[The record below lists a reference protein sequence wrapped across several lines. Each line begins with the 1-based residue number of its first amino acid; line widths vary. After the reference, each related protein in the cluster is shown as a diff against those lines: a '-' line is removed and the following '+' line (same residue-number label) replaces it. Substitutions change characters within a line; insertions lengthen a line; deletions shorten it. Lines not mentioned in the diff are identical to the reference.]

1 MEGKNEIICERISVI
16 VPIYNTEKYLA
27 RCIESILCQTYTNLE
42 IILVDDG
49 STDKSGDICNFYA
62 RKDNRVKVVHK
73 ENGGAAAARN
83 FALNMVTG
91 QYIGFVDSDD
101 YVEADYVEMMISAIS
116 YADDESVMPVCGY
129 VNHDEKK
136 NGRTDIFL
144 PSNEQEDLKKSIQI
158 MPELYENR
166 MLQIIWNKIFWLD
179 VIKQNHI
186 RFKEEM
192 FIGED
197 FRFLLE
203 YMKAAKI
210 SGFFFVNKALCH
222 YMRDNEN
229 SLMSRLLETKIQDSL
244 DNLKIMYELMGKS
257 ADEIQKLIATE
268 KEKQIEYYAY
278 TIMHDENMTT
288 KEKKERIFQ
297 LPSDCAEQLY
307 KQQKALQR
315 KEGIYRLKSKLLKK

>member
-1 MEGKNEIICERISVI
+1 MEMNKKVSIVIPVYKAADTITRCVESLEKN
-16 VPIYNTEKYLA
+16 
-27 RCIESILCQTYTNLE
+27 TYKNLQ
-42 IILVDDG
+42 IILVEDC
-49 STDKSGDICNFYA
+49 SGDQTINVCKKLADTY
-62 RKDNRVKVVHK
+62 DNVLCI
-73 ENGGAAAARN
+73 ENDRN
-83 FALNMVTG
+83 HGVSYTRNHGLDHADGTYLM
-91 QYIGFVDSDD
+91 FVDSDD
-101 YVEADYVEMMISAIS
+101 YVETDYVETMLSAIS
-116 YADDESVMPVCGY
+116 CTEDQSVMPVCGY

-166 MLQIIWNKIFWLD
+166 MLQIIWNKVFRLD

-210 SGFFFVNKALCH
+210 SGFLFVNKALCH

-244 DNLKIMYELMGKS
+244 DNFEIMYKLMGKS
-257 ADEIQKLIATE
+257 ENEIQKLIVAE

-278 TIMHDENMTT
+278 TIMHDTNMTT

-297 LPSDCAEQLY
+297 LPSENAEQLY
-307 KQQKALQR
+307 KQQKMLQR
-315 KEGIYRLKSKLLKK
+315 KEGIYRLKSKILKR

>member
-1 MEGKNEIICERISVI
+1 
-16 VPIYNTEKYLA
+16 
-27 RCIESILCQTYTNLE
+27 
-42 IILVDDG
+42 
-49 STDKSGDICNFYA
+49 
-62 RKDNRVKVVHK
+62 
-73 ENGGAAAARN
+73 
-83 FALNMVTG
+83 
-91 QYIGFVDSDD
+91 
-101 YVEADYVEMMISAIS
+101 
-116 YADDESVMPVCGY
+116 MPVCWY

-166 MLQIIWNKIFWLD
+166 MLQIIWNKIFRLD

-244 DNLKIMYELMGKS
+244 DNFEIMYELMGKS
-257 ADEIQKLIATE
+257 SVEIEKLIAE
-268 KEKQIEYYAY
+268 EKQ
-278 TIMHDENMTT
+278 TILITNAAKIAATFHPYWSCFSVIAPTT
-288 KEKKERIFQ
+288 YPMIPTIINVNGAHAVHPDNRSNNPIPTPPAIAPVF
-297 LPSDCAEQLY
+297 LPNKIAIINRGTFP
-307 KQQKALQR
+307 K
-315 KEGIYRLKSKLLKK
+315 